1 MFLFRFLTLFI
12 VYLCDIP
19 ILDGDSE
26 FYEQAEEALL
36 RIRKEI
42 QQLQGN
48 QPKRDFYE
56 TIHDL
61 YEDLIKK
68 SDFRE
73 IEQLQKYLD
82 VLLVIRDKMAAHAP
96 EEEIRSL
103 QVNQILSKNNLLE
116 INTNSK

>member
-1 MFLFRFLTLFI
+1 MGMTKENELY
-12 VYLCDIP
+12 VYL
-19 ILDGDSE
+19 IL
-26 FYEQAEEALL
+26 Q
-36 RIRKEI
+36 
-42 QQLQGN
+42 
-48 QPKRDFYE
+48 
-56 TIHDL
+56 H

-103 QVNQILSKNNLLE
+103 QVIHIVSRNNLLE

>member
-1 MFLFRFLTLFI
+1 MVPVLQNDHLNTLYHL
-12 VYLCDIP
+12 VNPEP
-19 ILDGDSE
+19 IDHE
-26 FYEQAEEALL
+26 KEVKQEEK
-36 RIRKEI
+36 KEI

-103 QVNQILSKNNLLE
+103 QVIHILSRNDLLE

>member
-1 MFLFRFLTLFI
+1 MFLLLFLLLFI

-19 ILDGDSE
+19 ILEGDNE
-26 FYEQAEEALL
+26 FYEQAEDALL

-42 QQLQGN
+42 QQFQGN

-82 VLLVIRDKMAAHAP
+82 VLLVIRNKMAAHAP

-103 QVNQILSKNNLLE
+103 QVIHIVSRNNLLE